1 MKIVIPN
8 VAVSQN
14 SHSFDKIN
22 GCYITRKKEYR
33 HNITKG
39 FHFIR
44 LKSGYYEKKNK
55 RGNDDNNVWTSR

>member
-44 LKSGYYEKKNK
+44 LKSGFYEKNK
-55 RGNDDNNVWTSR
+55 